1 MMNEYKRFKEQAA
14 EEWESMK
21 YRRMEL
27 RGGKQ
32 GKKDQF
38 WNLSMIYIYKQKV
51 HFSQCDLYYDLCYE
65 FVLAFLLIVLF
76 KFTYIYIY
84 LSV

>member
-1 MMNEYKRFKEQAA
+1 MSPSRHRLSVFNTLIVLQEILEKRSEMMNEYKRFKEQAA

-32 GKKDQF
+32 GKKNQF
-38 WNLSMIYIYKQKV
+38 RNLSMIYI
-51 HFSQCDLYYDLCYE
+51 
-65 FVLAFLLIVLF
+65 
-76 KFTYIYIY
+76 
-84 LSV
+84 

>member
-32 GKKDQF
+32 GKKNQF
-38 WNLSMIYIYKQKV
+38 WNLSMIYI
-51 HFSQCDLYYDLCYE
+51 
-65 FVLAFLLIVLF
+65 
-76 KFTYIYIY
+76 
-84 LSV
+84 